1 VTFQSSPNFTNV
13 VAGTYTVTVRST
25 TGSVCTSTGS
35 VVVKPAPGSVPVSA
49 TATDPTCTQGG
60 TITVSA
66 PVGADIEYSLD
77 GVTFQSS
84 PNFTNVVAGTY
95 TVTVRSTTG
104 SVCTST
110 GSVVVKPAPG
120 APVVTTQNK
129 SICQGGSVQLT
140 ATPAGGVWTGN
151 NVTNGVFS
159 SVGLAPGVYTVTYTY
174 SQNGCTSAGDATIT
188 VKANTTSIT
197 TITVCPNQL
206 PYTWNGKQYTQAGT
220 YTYITT
226 NSSGCDSI
234 ASLVLEIAQVITGST
249 DNVTV
254 CANSLPYTWN
264 GQNIMQAGTYTST
277 LHNTAG
283 CDSVITLNLVTTPLA
298 TATVSGGN
306 PICAGTSTTLAIA
319 LTGSAP
325 WTVVYS
331 DGTTNHVINNIG
343 ASPYELTV
351 SPTATTT
358 YTLLSVTDAK
368 CSNSAPNSAITITV
382 ETQQPGIRY
391 PNVTTTA
398 NTATPL
404 QARNLGSNYTYQW
417 NPPVGLNRTD
427 VIDPVFNYDNSVQY
441 TITLTPDNGCRV
453 VDTVLVIMREQGQL
467 IRSDIFVPKAWSP
480 NKDGHNDVLRP
491 LCVNIK
497 EIYYFRIF
505 DRWGQLMYETN
516 EIGKGWNG
524 IFNNKAQ
531 VQDVYTWTLE
541 ALGEDGKHYKRSGN
555 SILMR

>member
-1 VTFQSSPNFTNV
+1 VTLHLTITGGVHTDTTATACGTFTWDRNGQVYTQSGNYDYM
-13 VAGTYTVTVRST
+13 VANGQCQDTVTLHL
-25 TGSVCTSTGS
+25 
-35 VVVKPAPGSVPVSA
+35 
-49 TATDPTCTQGG
+49 
-60 TITVSA
+60 TI
-66 PVGADIEYSLD
+66 
-77 GVTFQSS
+77 
-84 PNFTNVVAGTY
+84 
-95 TVTVRSTTG
+95 
-104 SVCTST
+104 
-110 GSVVVKPAPG
+110 K
-120 APVVTTQNK
+120 
-129 SICQGGSVQLT
+129 QL
-140 ATPAGGVWTGN
+140 
-151 NVTNGVFS
+151 
-159 SVGLAPGVYTVTYTY
+159 
-174 SQNGCTSAGDATIT
+174 
-188 VKANTTSIT
+188 TTSIT
-197 TITVCPNQL
+197 TVTVCPNQL

-226 NSSGCDSI
+226 NAAGCDSI
-234 ASLVLEIAQVITGST
+234 ASLVLEIAQVITGNT

-254 CANSLPYTWN
+254 CANSLPYLWN
-264 GQNIMQAGTYTST
+264 GQNIMQAGTYNAT
-277 LHNTAG
+277 LKNTAG
-283 CDSVITLNLVTTPLA
+283 CDSVVTLNLVTTPLA

-306 PICAGTSTTLAIA
+306 PICAGASTTLAIT

-331 DGTTNHVINNIG
+331 DGVTNHVINNIA

-368 CSNSAPNSAITITV
+368 CSNNAPNSAITITV
-382 ETQQPGIRY
+382 QTQQSGIRY

-441 TITLTPDNGCRV
+441 TITLTPDNGCKV
-453 VDTVLVIMREQGQL
+453 IDTVLVIMREQGQL

-491 LCVNIK
+491 LCVNIA

-516 EIGKGWNG
+516 EIGKGWDG
-524 IFNNKAQ
+524 IFNGKAQ

-541 ALGEDGKHYKRSGN
+541 ARGEDGKHYKRSGN